1 MPKEKSSTKNYSKF
15 RPKNTQESPLGFNA
29 PFSPTETENRTKNC
43 RSETTSSFRESRATW
58 DQAFV
63 SAKTVNACQKMQCLM
78 SPRTPNDFHWAPY
91 HVLVSWFLGLF
102 LGVGDQEQKKHSNI
116 FLGLP
121 MTISQMDVGLS
132 SNLPG
137 EKSSSKWM
145 FHKFGGKFP

>member
-102 LGVGDQEQKKHSNI
+102 LGVGDQEQKKTLKYFSWITHDDFTNGCWI
-116 FLGLP
+116 
-121 MTISQMDVGLS
+121 IQ
-132 SNLPG
+132 
-137 EKSSSKWM
+137 
-145 FHKFGGKFP
+145 